1 MRKITNA
8 LAFLLLAMAE
18 LVAAQSNTQVRFRNV
33 GSATVNVIIEVG
45 PNRAQSNFRLEP
57 GTSEVITVGYVSL
70 FWCSYKTGNTCTP
83 VSPASGGAQI
93 DVR

>member
-1 MRKITNA
+1 MLKMTNV

-18 LVAAQSNTQVRFRNV
+18 LVLAQSNTQIRFRNV
-33 GSATVNVIIEVG
+33 GSQTVNVIIEVG

-57 GTSEVITVGYVSL
+57 GTSEVINVGYVSL
-70 FWCSYKTGNTCTP
+70 FWCAYKSGSTCMP